1 MKIPLRS
8 KYAVIMAGGSGTRFW
23 PWSREDTPKQLLN
36 IIGQKSMLQ
45 HTIDRITPL
54 FKPENILIVTNA
66 LHKEKIQKQVPQ
78 IPPAN
83 IIAEPVG
90 RDTAPCI
97 GLAATIIH
105 KKAPDSVMIVM
116 TADHVIEPAGRF
128 VIMAETAMNIV
139 NKNNSLLMMG
149 IKPTEPSVS
158 YGYIHRGKR
167 LLEENGFS
175 VYEVESFKEKPDKT
189 TAQRFIDTG
198 EYYWNGGVFVWQTA
212 KILEYLEKYAPKL
225 ALGLQKIGAAL
236 GTESEWT
243 TVEKEYQAFE
253 KVSIDYAVM
262 EKAKDVVVIE
272 VDFTWDDVG
281 SWFAIERWNK
291 KDNLGNTVL
300 GMHYG
305 MDTNSCIIVNNEQHL
320 IATIGVSDMI
330 IVHTKD
336 ATLICHKQ
344 KAEQIKKLV
353 EELKQAG
360 HQSYL

>member
-1 MKIPLRS
+1 
-8 KYAVIMAGGSGTRFW
+8 
-23 PWSREDTPKQLLN
+23 
-36 IIGQKSMLQ
+36 
-45 HTIDRITPL
+45 
-54 FKPENILIVTNA
+54 
-66 LHKEKIQKQVPQ
+66 
-78 IPPAN
+78 
-83 IIAEPVG
+83 
-90 RDTAPCI
+90 
-97 GLAATIIH
+97 
-105 KKAPDSVMIVM
+105 
-116 TADHVIEPAGRF
+116 VIEPAGRF

>member
-1 MKIPLRS
+1 MTNSR
-8 KYAVIMAGGSGTRFW
+8 YAVIMAGGSGTRFW
-23 PWSREDTPKQLLN
+23 PWSREDTPKQLLK
-36 IIGQKSMLQ
+36 IVGQKSMLQ

-54 FKPENILIVTNA
+54 FKPENILIVTNV

-83 IIAEPVG
+83 IVAEPVG
-90 RDTAPCI
+90 KDTAPCI

-116 TADHVIEPAGRF
+116 TADHVIEPASRF
-128 VIMAETAMNIV
+128 VKMAETAMNIV
-139 NKNNSLLMMG
+139 NKNNSLLTMG

-158 YGYIHRGKR
+158 YGYIHRGNR

-189 TAQRFIDTG
+189 TAQRFINTG

-212 KILEYLEKYAPKL
+212 KILECLAKYTPKL
-225 ALGLQKIGAAL
+225 ALGLQKIGAAW
-236 GTESEWT
+236 GTELEWT

-253 KVSIDYAVM
+253 KISIDYAVM
-262 EKAKDVVVIE
+262 EKAKDVVVME

-320 IATIGVSDMI
+320 IATIGVSDMV

-336 ATLICHKQ
+336 ATLICNKQ

>member
-1 MKIPLRS
+1 MTNT

-23 PWSREDTPKQLLN
+23 PWSRKDTPKQLLS
-36 IIGQKSMLQ
+36 IVGQKSMLQ

-54 FKPENILIVTNA
+54 FKPENILIVTNV

-83 IIAEPVG
+83 IVAEPVG

-116 TADHVIEPAGRF
+116 TADHVIEPASRF
-128 VIMAETAMNIV
+128 VKMAETAMNIV
-139 NKNNSLLMMG
+139 NKNNSLLTMG

-158 YGYIHRGKR
+158 YGYIQRGKR
-167 LLEENGFS
+167 LLEENGFN

-189 TAQRFIDTG
+189 TAQRFINTG
-198 EYYWNGGVFVWQTA
+198 EYYWNGGGFVWQTA
-212 KILEYLEKYAPKL
+212 KILECLTKYTPKL

-236 GTESEWT
+236 GTEFEWT

-253 KVSIDYAVM
+253 KISIDYAVM
-262 EKAKDVVVIE
+262 EKAKDVIVIE

-300 GMHYG
+300 GMHHG

-320 IATIGVSDMI
+320 ITTIGTTDLI

-353 EELKQAG
+353 EELRQAG